1 MKFFKTTY
9 QECDDEI
16 TALLTYQL
24 EFLRT
29 FELEAYDDN
38 AISTQL
44 DAFSEGIK
52 NNEAVMTM
60 IREEKE
66 KNNFRTLDEAL
77 FILFSWENLYRVADI
92 ICHQNS

>member
-9 QECDDEI
+9 QECDDEM
-16 TALLTYQL
+16 TAHLTYQL

-38 AISTQL
+38 AISSQL
-44 DAFSEGIK
+44 DAFSEEI
-52 NNEAVMTM
+52 NENADVMSM
-60 IREEKE
+60 LREEKE

-77 FILFSWENLYRVADI
+77 FILFSWDNLQRLAELMT
-92 ICHQNS
+92 SL

>member
-9 QECDDEI
+9 QDCDDDM
-16 TALLTYQL
+16 TAHLTYQL

-44 DAFSEGIK
+44 DSFSEEIK
-52 NNEAVMTM
+52 TNDAVMKLL
-60 IREEKE
+60 REEKE
-66 KNNFRTLDEAL
+66 KNHFRTLDEAL
-77 FILFSWENLYRVADI
+77 FVLFSWDNLHRLADLMT
-92 ICHQNS
+92 SL

>member
-9 QECDDEI
+9 QDCDDEM
-16 TALLTYQL
+16 TAYLTYQL

-29 FELEAYDDN
+29 FELEAYDES

-44 DAFSEGIK
+44 DVFSDEIK
-52 NNEAVMTM
+52 SNDAVMTLLH
-60 IREEKE
+60 EEKE

-77 FILFSWENLYRVADI
+77 FILFSWDNLHKLADLMA
-92 ICHQNS
+92 SR

>member
-9 QECDDEI
+9 QECDDEM
-16 TALLTYQL
+16 TAHLTYQL

-29 FELEAYDDN
+29 FEIEAYDDN

-44 DAFSEGIK
+44 DVFSDEIK
-52 NNEAVMTM
+52 SNDAVMTLLH
-60 IREEKE
+60 EEKE

-77 FILFSWENLYRVADI
+77 FILFSWDNLHKLADLMA
-92 ICHQNS
+92 SR

>member
-9 QECDDEI
+9 QNCDDEM
-16 TALLTYQL
+16 TAHLTYQL

-29 FELEAYDDN
+29 FELESYDDN

-44 DAFSEGIK
+44 DAFSEEIK
-52 NNEAVMTM
+52 PNAAIMKLLS
-60 IREEKE
+60 EEKE

-77 FILFSWENLYRVADI
+77 FILFSWDNLHKLSNIMSSDS
-92 ICHQNS
+92 Q